1 MKKLS
6 SIINLIFVGSSLAFL
21 VAGCKKTES
30 SQTQKTGITVSS
42 VEEFKQALASGSK
55 SLLTTDLDFNHETI
69 TINHDVAIDSIDNQ
83 SNLKNVYFNI
93 VGPTV
98 IGEKIDISFSNLI
111 FDDTFD
117 ASSID
122 FQTEESFEDK
132 FGSTREN
139 NICIQGN
146 NGYFSLSLDNCV
158 IKNYAAEVAPALQ
171 VLNLNLDDYKTVS
184 LNNCKI
190 YNNYSMWDTVQLS
203 HVKMQASIT
212 NCEFYSNYAYK
223 AAGFS
228 VTNGTATIDK
238 VNVHDNH
245 FVSYD
250 IDTSN
255 PQLCGGG
262 IFLGGNELKMTNSY
276 IVNNKTTY
284 GGGLGLSTAYTG
296 NKNIVLENI
305 TIKNN
310 EATYGGGIAI
320 HSLAGQPATFIDC
333 AILNNKATN
342 GGPLYTE
349 VYGRWAQANNG
360 GLVQFFFTTFG
371 LNKAEDNNS
380 FKFYKEEQTKGELG
394 NIVLKGCFAIGSDTY
409 DSSSDDYNY
418 VATKEQ
424 ALLDGVID
432 EDSISDVSN
441 GLYPIKGSK
450 ADIKVSSDIY
460 HSWSETL
467 SSYSDDRYIG
477 ASNPSR
483 NENKTPVT
491 LILILSISGGALI
504 VILVVL
510 VIVFARKS
518 KKRNIIQDTQ
528 VEEKDMRPEY
538 VSTLSEREKTVVELL
553 IVGKKRKDIANELS
567 FSENTIKRDLTVIY
581 SKLHVADKFE
591 LILKYK
597 DLF

>member
-6 SIINLIFVGSSLAFL
+6 SFISLIFVGLSLAFL
-21 VAGCKKTES
+21 VTGCNKNES
-30 SQTQKTGITVSS
+30 SQSQKTGITVSS

-55 SLLTTDLDFNHETI
+55 SLLTADLDFNHETI

-83 SNLKNVYFNI
+83 SNLKNVYLNI

-98 IGEKIDISFSNLI
+98 VGEKIDVSFSNLI

-117 ASSID
+117 ASSIN

-158 IKNYAAEVAPALQ
+158 IKNYAAEVAPAIQ
-171 VLNLNLDDYKTVS
+171 VLNVNLEDYKTIS

-203 HVKMQASIT
+203 HAKMQTSIT

-228 VTNGTATIDK
+228 VANGTATIDK

-296 NKNIVLENI
+296 NKYIVLENI

-310 EATYGGGIAI
+310 EATYGGGVAI
-320 HSLAGQPATFIDC
+320 HSLAGQPVTFIDC

-349 VYGRWAQANNG
+349 VYGRWIQANNG

-371 LNKAEDNNS
+371 LNRAEDNNS

-432 EDSISDVSN
+432 EDSIINVSN
-441 GLYPIKGSK
+441 GLFPIKGSK

-467 SSYSDDRYIG
+467 SSYSGDRYIG

-491 LILILSISGGALI
+491 LILILSISGGTLI

-510 VIVFARKS
+510 VIVFAGKS
-518 KKRNIIQDTQ
+518 KKKNIIQDTQ

-538 VSTLSEREKTVVELL
+538 ISTLSEREKKVVELL
-553 IVGKKRKDIANELS
+553 IAGKKRKDIANELS

>member
-21 VAGCKKTES
+21 VTGCKKTKS

-55 SLLTTDLDFNHETI
+55 SLLTADLDFNHETI
-69 TINHDVAIDSIDNQ
+69 TINHDVVIDSIDNQ

-111 FDDTFD
+111 FDDSFD
-117 ASSID
+117 ASSIN

-132 FGSTREN
+132 FGSTRKN

-171 VLNLNLDDYKTVS
+171 VLNLNLEDYKTVS

-228 VTNGTATIDK
+228 VANGTATIDK

-349 VYGRWAQANNG
+349 VYGRWVQANNG

-380 FKFYKEEQTKGELG
+380 FKFYKEEQTKGKLG

-409 DSSSDDYNY
+409 DSTSDDYNY
-418 VATKEQ
+418 IATKEQ
-424 ALLDGVID
+424 AFLDGVIN
-432 EDSISDVSN
+432 EDSISNVSN
-441 GLYPIKGSK
+441 GLFPIKGSK
-450 ADIKVSSDIY
+450 ADIKVSSDVY
-460 HSWSETL
+460 HNWSEVL
-467 SSYSDDRYIG
+467 SNYSGDRYIG

-491 LILILSISGGALI
+491 LILILSISGGTLI

-538 VSTLSEREKTVVELL
+538 VSTLSEREKKVVELL